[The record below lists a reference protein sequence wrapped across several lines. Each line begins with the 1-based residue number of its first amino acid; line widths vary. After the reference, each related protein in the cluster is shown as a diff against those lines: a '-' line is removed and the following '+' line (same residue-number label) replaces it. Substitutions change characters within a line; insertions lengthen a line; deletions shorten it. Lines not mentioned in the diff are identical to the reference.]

1 MKRLLLLLIS
11 IVLVGCNATLV
22 EEPEVSGMFK
32 NACLPE
38 AIMMSQSLKEH
49 GIDARVLGIYAEDY
63 GHAICVYMY
72 PPGKNQMWGWD
83 SYWKSLRLRAFKDN
97 PESVARAWLR
107 WTNPQKQLTRAE
119 YIQ

>member
-1 MKRLLLLLIS
+1 MKRFLLLLIC
-11 IVLVGCNATLV
+11 IGLVGCSTTPV
-22 EEPEVSGMFK
+22 EEPEISGMFK

-38 AIMMSQSLKEH
+38 AIMMTKALKDHE
-49 GIDARVLGIYAEDY
+49 IDARVLAIYAPGY

-83 SYWKSLRLRAFKDN
+83 SYWKSLRIRAFKDD
-97 PESVARAWLR
+97 PEMVARAWLR
-107 WTNPQKQLTRAE
+107 RTHPEKQITRAE

>member
-1 MKRLLLLLIS
+1 MKRLLLL
-11 IVLVGCNATLV
+11 TLCV
-22 EEPEVSGMFK
+22 ILAACHTTPVSEPEVSGMFK

-49 GIDARVLGIYAEDY
+49 GIEARVLAIYAENY
-63 GHAICVYMY
+63 GHAICVYLY

-83 SYWKSLRLRAFKDN
+83 SHWKSIRLRAYKDN
-97 PESVARAWLR
+97 PEAVAKAWLR
-107 WTNPQKQLTRAE
+107 WTYPQKQLTSAK

>member
-1 MKRLLLLLIS
+1 MKRLLLLLIA
-11 IVLVGCNATLV
+11 IALVGCSSTPV
-22 EEPEVSGMFK
+22 KEPEVSGMFK

-38 AIMMSQSLKEH
+38 AIMMTNALKKH
-49 GIDARVLGIYAEDY
+49 GIDARVLAIYAENY

-83 SYWKSLRLRAFKDN
+83 SYWKSLRLRAFKDD
-97 PESVARAWLR
+97 PEMVAKAWLR
-107 WTNPQKQLTRAE
+107 WTNPQKQLTSAN